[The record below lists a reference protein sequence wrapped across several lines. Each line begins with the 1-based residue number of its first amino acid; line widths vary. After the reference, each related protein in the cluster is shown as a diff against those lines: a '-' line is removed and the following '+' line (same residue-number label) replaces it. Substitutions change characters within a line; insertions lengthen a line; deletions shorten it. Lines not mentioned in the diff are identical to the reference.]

1 VIYYI
6 LKGKR
11 IDKSKQEKANTIN
24 SSSKAKEARCEEP
37 ETG

>member
-1 VIYYI
+1 MKYYI

-11 IDKSKQEKANTIN
+11 IEKSKNEKANTIN
-24 SSSKAKEARCEEP
+24 SSSKAKGPQCEER